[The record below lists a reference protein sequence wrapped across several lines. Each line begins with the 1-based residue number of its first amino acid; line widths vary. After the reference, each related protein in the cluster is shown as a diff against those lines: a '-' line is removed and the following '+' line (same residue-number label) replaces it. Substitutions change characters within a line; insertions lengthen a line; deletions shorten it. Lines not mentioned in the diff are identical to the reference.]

1 MELYIQGLLIG
12 LAYVAPIGVQNMFVI
27 NSALTLKRSRAFLTA
42 LIIIFFD
49 VTLMLAMYFGVG
61 ALVERF
67 RILQLLLLLAGGIV
81 VCFIGVGLIRSKAS
95 LDTSMNVDMPIL
107 KVAGKS
113 CVVTWFN
120 PQALIDGTM
129 LYGGMRASLAAGTET
144 AFVLGSAS
152 ASVLWFLGI
161 TTLISLFSAKFSDK
175 ILRII
180 NIVCGVIIV
189 FYGLKLLYSFFT
201 MVF

>member
-1 MELYIQGLLIG
+1 MELYIEGLLIG

-27 NSALTLKRSRAFLTA
+27 NSALTEKRLRAFLTA
-42 LIIIFFD
+42 LIVIFFD
-49 VTLMLAMYFGVG
+49 VTLMLACFFGVG

-67 RILQLLLLLAGGIV
+67 RILQLLILLAGGIV
-81 VCFIGVGLIRSKAS
+81 VVFIGIGLLRSKAS
-95 LDTSMNVDMPIL
+95 LDPNVNVNMPLL
-107 KVAGKS
+107 KVAGKA

-129 LYGGMRASLAAGTET
+129 LYGGMRATLAAGTEG

-152 ASVLWFLGI
+152 ASVFWFFGI
-161 TTLISLFSAKFSDK
+161 TALISVFSAKFSDK
-175 ILRII
+175 VLRVI
-180 NIVCGVIIV
+180 NIVCGLIII
-189 FYGLKLLYSFFT
+189 FYGLKLLYSFCT